1 MFTTL
6 SWFCVFFSGQE
17 TSPCTNKQTKD
28 GWFWCKCS
36 QTCIPPKEVC
46 DGKND
51 CCGTIH
57 GFLVP
62 GFSFDYEKDCK
73 DNASYTALDERQK
86 NGDACITECA
96 QGQIQCFHENKAPL
110 PLTCI
115 PEGEVAK
122 KRCNGI
128 NDCGT
133 VGNNDEKQE
142 NGEDCVTYCD
152 AYCTGLDASCYDK
165 KFVCTAK
172 QIEGYCNSA
181 EEYACVDEN
190 NRKQDCIAKEK
201 MCDGTSDCPKGSDG
215 KGSDE
220 RDCSS
225 LWWLWLLIVILIL
238 LLLIL
243 LLLVCL
249 YKKGKI
255 GRYNVKDPLTI
266 SENGSKEPDQAEPL
280 NESNGEKSP
289 EKFSPGSMNGGSI
302 PNPISLHSPSGNG
315 SPLVSNFIQF
325 IT

>member
-1 MFTTL
+1 MQDGEA
-6 SWFCVFFSGQE
+6 C
-17 TSPCTNKQTKD
+17 PTK
-28 GWFWCKCS
+28 
-36 QTCIPPKEVC
+36 
-46 DGKND
+46 
-51 CCGTIH
+51 
-57 GFLVP
+57 
-62 GFSFDYEKDCK
+62 
-73 DNASYTALDERQK
+73 
-86 NGDACITECA
+86 CA
-96 QGQIQCFHENKAPL
+96 EGEIQCLHENNAQL
-110 PLTCI
+110 PLICI
-115 PEGEVAK
+115 PEGEVAE
-122 KRCNGI
+122 KRCNGF

-152 AYCTGLDASCYDK
+152 AYCTDLDASCYDK
-165 KFVCTAK
+165 QFVCTAK

-190 NRKQDCIAKEK
+190 NRKQSCIAKEK
-201 MCDGTSDCPKGSDG
+201 MCDGTSDCLKGSDG

-255 GRYNVKDPLTI
+255 GRYNVKEDPQII

-302 PNPISLHSPSGNG
+302 PNPISLHSPSGKG